1 MLEPYLIGH
10 CSPTL
15 ANLKTA
21 NLFGYRY
28 DRTEDLTEQLEQLR
42 QQLLPRAWNC
52 GSCSWG
58 RIVRWSMSIGS
69 GGWSAT

>member
-28 DRTEDLTEQLEQLR
+28 DRTDE
-42 QQLLPRAWNC
+42 
-52 GSCSWG
+52 S
-58 RIVRWSMSIGS
+58 
-69 GGWSAT
+69 